1 VRIFACIIIVL
12 VVILCV
18 GCQQIHLEEAPLDLI
33 SSPSVIQLPASPIQ
47 AIQTPGRI
55 DLTMTKIPER
65 VPPTVEITPVTGEVP
80 TKLLGSILE
89 DLSGRT
95 GAAMEKI
102 SVIQAQSV
110 VWNDGSLGCPQPGV
124 MYTQALVPGFQVVLE
139 AGSQRYDYHASETGY
154 FTLCESGIPPIF
166 PSGTPKS

>member
-18 GCQQIHLEEAPLDLI
+18 GCQQIHLEGAPLALI
-33 SSPSVIQLPASPIQ
+33 SSPSVTQLPASPIQ
-47 AIQTPGRI
+47 AIKTPGRI

-65 VPPTVEITPVTGEVP
+65 VPPTMVITPVTGEVP
-80 TKLLGSILE
+80 TKLLDSILE
-89 DLSGRT
+89 DLSERT
-95 GAAMEKI
+95 GAAVENI
-102 SVIQAQSV
+102 SVIQAQAV

-139 AGSQRYDYHASETGY
+139 ADGQRYDYHASETSY
-154 FTLCESGIPPIF
+154 FALCVSGISPKF